1 MLRLLA
7 LIFIIF
13 FFIPSYSKA
22 EKFYTYK
29 DFKNIFLTKIKK
41 ELNWVKGKIVLQ
53 QFRIEPEN
61 IQIPK
66 SAIYKI
72 RFFSSPHIGSNFM
85 VITFYKNGKEIGI
98 VRLWG
103 YVEAEVPVVVI
114 TKPLNNK
121 DIITKEDVVLKL
133 KPLSRLPQDVITDKT
148 EAIGKQTKMS
158 LKPGTILRKSYIDL
172 PILVKINQ
180 EIDIIARGKYFV
192 VKAKGKALQNG
203 RIGDVIKVK
212 NLSSRK
218 IIWAKVIS
226 PEEVEVNF

>member
-7 LIFIIF
+7 LIFITF
-13 FFIPSYSKA
+13 LFIPSYSKA
-22 EKFYTYK
+22 EKFYTYR
-29 DFKNIFLTKIKK
+29 DFKNIFLTKIRK
-41 ELNWVKGKIVLQ
+41 ELYWIKGKIVLQ
-53 QFRIEPEN
+53 QFRVEPEN
-61 IQIPK
+61 VKIPK
-66 SAIYKI
+66 NATYKI
-72 RFFSSPHIGSNFM
+72 KFFSSPHIGSNFI
-85 VITFYKNGKEIGI
+85 VVAFYKNGKKLST

-114 TKPLNNK
+114 IKPLNNK
-121 DIITKEDVVLKL
+121 DIITKEDIALKF

-158 LKPGTILRKSYIDL
+158 LKPGTILRKSYIDF
-172 PILVKINQ
+172 PILVKVNQ
-180 EIDIIARGKYFV
+180 EVEIIARGKYFV

-203 RIGDVIKVK
+203 RKGDIIKVK

-226 PEEVEVNF
+226 PEEVEVSF